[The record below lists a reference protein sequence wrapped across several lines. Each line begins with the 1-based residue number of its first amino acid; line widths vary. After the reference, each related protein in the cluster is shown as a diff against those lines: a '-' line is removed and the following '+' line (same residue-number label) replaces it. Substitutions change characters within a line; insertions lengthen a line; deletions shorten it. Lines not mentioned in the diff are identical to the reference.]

1 MGNQGSRARQF
12 RRALTAVAAATALA
26 ACGEGDQSYPEEVV
40 EAFVA
45 ACAVE
50 AGAAAVPSCRCMIG
64 EIAKTIPYDE
74 FQAMDREAAEGTVLP
89 AFAERLTAAAETC
102 RKE

>member
-1 MGNQGSRARQF
+1 MGNQGSRSRQI
-12 RRALTAVAAATALA
+12 RREMIAIAFATTLA

-50 AGAAAVPSCRCMIG
+50 AGTAAVPGCRCMIG
-64 EIAKTIPYDE
+64 EIAKTMPYDE

-102 RKE
+102 RRE